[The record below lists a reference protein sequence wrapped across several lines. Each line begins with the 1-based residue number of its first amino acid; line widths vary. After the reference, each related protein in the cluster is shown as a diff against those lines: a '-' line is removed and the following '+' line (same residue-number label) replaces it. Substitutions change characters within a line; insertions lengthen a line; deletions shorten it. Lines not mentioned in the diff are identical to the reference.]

1 MHNIYHV
8 FRIHS
13 VLLLLS
19 GICIFPVK
27 LSADKEGIIPLEV
40 ALAWEYPPGYIRIH
54 YGDDEYQFGDLR
66 IPSGSGPHPVAI
78 MIHGGGWKAA
88 YDISYFGKASNEL
101 TTMGIATWSLEY
113 RRLGNDGG
121 GWPGTFQDIANGAD
135 YLRVLAETYPLDLN
149 RAIVIGHS
157 AGGHL
162 ALWAGGR
169 NRIGEHPELL
179 SSDPVSLR
187 GVLAL
192 APATDLAEYYRTQK
206 VGKAD
211 FDNTIERLLGGSP
224 EQFPERYKHTSI
236 VEMLPLGIRQI
247 VVFGDLDDWTDD
259 RYFDT
264 AKAAG
269 DDITMI
275 RAPGAGHFEL
285 TDPDSTPTW
294 NLVADAAFALLG
306 MGSE

>member
-169 NRIGEHPELL
+169 NRIGEHPELM

>member
-1 MHNIYHV
+1 MHNVCHV
-8 FRIHS
+8 FKIYS
-13 VLLLLS
+13 TLLLLL
-19 GICIFPVK
+19 GFFIFPAK
-27 LSADKEGIIPLEV
+27 LSAGEEGILPLEV
-40 ALAWEYPPGYIRIH
+40 ALAWEYPPGYIRIP
-54 YGDDEYQFGDLR
+54 YGAGELQFGDLR
-66 IPSGSGPHPVAI
+66 LPSGAGPHPVAI

-88 YDISYFGKASNEL
+88 FDIGHFGKIATGF

-113 RRLGNDGG
+113 RRLGNKGG
-121 GWPGTFQDIANGAD
+121 GWPGTFQDIARGAD
-135 YLRVLAETYPLDLN
+135 YLRVLAETYPLDLD

-162 ALWAGGR
+162 ALWTGGR
-169 NRIGEHPELL
+169 NRISKHPDLM
-179 SSDPVSLR
+179 SSDPVSLL

-206 VGKAD
+206 MGKAD
-211 FDNTIERLLGGSP
+211 FGNTIERLLGGSP
-224 EQFPERYKHTSI
+224 EQYPERYRHTSI

-247 VVFGDLDDWTDD
+247 VVFGDLDIWTDA

-285 TDPDSTPTW
+285 IDPDSTPTW
-294 NLVADAAFALLG
+294 NLVAGAALELLG